1 LYSNEKNLELIT
13 PTTIEEKMA
22 LIEVI
27 QNNYAYFIGV
37 PSLKAELASINSK
50 KMKKIFKLFKNFDP
64 SSKVTREDLQ
74 NFSSELF
81 ILLKGPPVSLLD
93 YFTENKTQRMGRRLY
108 RVIQEEF
115 LVQGLKN
122 IILQFP
128 EKEQYTMI
136 ENAKIFIGRVT
147 RNKLWQLTSLPLD
160 LPFINRLDLPSE
172 LLEKILLD
180 GIEPHSTAL
189 LAHFKKQNMLDHYE
203 RFRTAY
209 RTVAFGAFFI
219 YFYHES
225 KHKLYE
231 QRKEAE
237 EEIGRSIISE
247 DNFLDVP
254 EKLKKKKRKINL
266 EVVA

>member
-1 LYSNEKNLELIT
+1 
-13 PTTIEEKMA
+13 
-22 LIEVI
+22 
-27 QNNYAYFIGV
+27 
-37 PSLKAELASINSK
+37 
-50 KMKKIFKLFKNFDP
+50 
-64 SSKVTREDLQ
+64 VTREDLQ

-115 LVQGLKN
+115 LVKGLKN

-128 EKEQYTMI
+128 EREQYTMI

-189 LAHFKKQNMLDHYE
+189 LAHFKKQNMLDNYE

-237 EEIGRSIISE
+237 EE
-247 DNFLDVP
+247 N
-254 EKLKKKKRKINL
+254 KKKFLEAFKKLSDIIQAEVGATIKTEKELQDEQFNRILKEFKEKYKEDPTPEEYEELKRKVYN
-266 EVVA
+266 